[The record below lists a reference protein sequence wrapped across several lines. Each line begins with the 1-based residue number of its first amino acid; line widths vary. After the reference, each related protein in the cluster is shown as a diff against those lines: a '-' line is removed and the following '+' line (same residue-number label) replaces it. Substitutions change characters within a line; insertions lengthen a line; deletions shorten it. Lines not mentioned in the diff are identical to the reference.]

1 MVVWYFFNIF
11 LPKVCCVAPIAMIE
25 YCHAKTRHNKMQAV
39 ERKKSFLTR
48 SDPPGVLWHQEAPG
62 SASLQLAREALMS
75 QEMVEVVIDSIRVS
89 LMSQQRIV
97 ILREVDADRYLAIW
111 IGPYEAEAITIALQ
125 EVEVARPLTH
135 DLLRNV
141 FRAFDAKLM
150 RVEVLS
156 LREDVFYGNIVA
168 ESNGYTLDIDSRP
181 SDALALAVRAN
192 VPILVSREVME
203 NAGIIPEED
212 LETQPEETPALAEP
226 EPESEGSAERLSVFE
241 DFLEKLDTTEG
252 EGGGEGET
260 PDADDE
266 PQDDS

>member
-1 MVVWYFFNIF
+1 
-11 LPKVCCVAPIAMIE
+11 
-25 YCHAKTRHNKMQAV
+25 
-39 ERKKSFLTR
+39 
-48 SDPPGVLWHQEAPG
+48 
-62 SASLQLAREALMS
+62 MS

-141 FRAFDAKLM
+141 FRAFDAKLV

-168 ESNGYTLDIDSRP
+168 ESNGYTMDIDSRP

-192 VPILVSREVME
+192 VPILVSREVMD

-212 LETQPEETPALAEP
+212 LEATEEETQALAEP
-226 EPESEGSAERLSVFE
+226 DPETEGSSERLSVFE
-241 DFLEKLDTTEG
+241 DFLEKLDTPEGDG
-252 EGGGEGET
+252 EGDA
-260 PDADDE
+260 PDSDDD
-266 PQDDS
+266 PQDD